1 MKWTTISPYTHTTI
15 NSLFVKRQ
23 TNSRVTCKDLY
34 GKNLIRT
41 NHVISCVQ
49 EPLNEPPEIHDSQKR
64 ESKLWL
70 TDGEKNGANLLRES
84 MNTLAR
90 EQMCFN
96 DYERGEYDSYSL
108 VLYKLLLDDL
118 KHQRRELQYSNIFG
132 DKWRKTPTN
141 KSNLLNIHRRIYEV
155 EKSCKDFIKKER
167 AFKKKY
173 FQDENYI
180 IKGIDVE

>member
-1 MKWTTISPYTHTTI
+1 MKWTTTLPYTRTTI
-15 NSLFVKRQ
+15 NSRFVKRQ
-23 TNSRVTCKDLY
+23 TNSRVTCKDSY
-34 GKNLIRT
+34 GKNLTRT
-41 NHVISCVQ
+41 NHVISCVR
-49 EPLNEPPEIHDSQKR
+49 EPLNEPLEIHDSQKR

-70 TDGEKNGANLLRES
+70 TDGEKSGANLLRES

-90 EQMCFN
+90 EQMCLD
-96 DYERGEYDSYSL
+96 DYERNEYDSYSL

-118 KHQRRELQYSNIFG
+118 KYQRREL
-132 DKWRKTPTN
+132 RKTPVN
-141 KSNLLNIHRRIYEV
+141 NSNLLNIHRRIYEA

-180 IKGIDVE
+180 IKGIDIE

>member
-1 MKWTTISPYTHTTI
+1 MKWTTTLPYTRTTI
-15 NSLFVKRQ
+15 NSRFVKRQ

-34 GKNLIRT
+34 GKNLTRT
-41 NHVISCVQ
+41 NQVISCVR

-70 TDGEKNGANLLRES
+70 TDGEKSGANLLREN

-90 EQMCFN
+90 EQMCLD
-96 DYERGEYDSYSL
+96 DYKRIEYDSYSL
-108 VLYKLLLDDL
+108 VLYKLLLDD
-118 KHQRRELQYSNIFG
+118 
-132 DKWRKTPTN
+132 
-141 KSNLLNIHRRIYEV
+141 IHTHIYEV

-167 AFKKKY
+167 KFKKKY

-180 IKGIDVE
+180 IKGIDIE

>member
-1 MKWTTISPYTHTTI
+1 MKWTTTLPYTRTTI
-15 NSLFVKRQ
+15 NSRFVKRQ
-23 TNSRVTCKDLY
+23 TNSRVTCKDSY

-41 NHVISCVQ
+41 NHVISCVR

-70 TDGEKNGANLLRES
+70 TDGEKSGANLLRES
-84 MNTLAR
+84 MNTIAR
-90 EQMCFN
+90 EKMCLD
-96 DYERGEYDSYSL
+96 DYERNEYDSYSL

-118 KHQRRELQYSNIFG
+118 KYQRRELQYSAIFG
-132 DKWRKTPTN
+132 DKWRKTPVN
-141 KSNLLNIHRRIYEV
+141 KSNLLNIHTRIYEV

-167 AFKKKY
+167 KFKKKY

-180 IKGIDVE
+180 IKGIDIE